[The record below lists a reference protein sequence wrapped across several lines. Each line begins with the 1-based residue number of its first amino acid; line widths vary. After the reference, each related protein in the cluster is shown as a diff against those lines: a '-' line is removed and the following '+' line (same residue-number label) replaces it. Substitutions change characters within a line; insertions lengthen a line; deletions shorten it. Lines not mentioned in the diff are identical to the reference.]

1 MVVHDLV
8 RRFRIIAVLNLVL
21 APFVIVFL
29 FMYFF
34 FRYAEV
40 HCPRVDPYDIHCPL
54 FRWRCEPRI

>member
-8 RRFRIIAVLNLVL
+8 RRLRFMAVLNLVL

-40 HCPRVDPYDIHCPL
+40 LNYAAVNIHGM
-54 FRWRCEPRI
+54 